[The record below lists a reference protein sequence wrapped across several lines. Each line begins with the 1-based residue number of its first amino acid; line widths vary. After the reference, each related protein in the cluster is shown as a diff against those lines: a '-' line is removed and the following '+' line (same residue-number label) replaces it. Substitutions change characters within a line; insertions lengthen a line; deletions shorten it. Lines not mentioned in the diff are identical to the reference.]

1 MTNSSNEDKKIYMCV
16 GEGGCGGGGW
26 GDVGVGVACSLRNF
40 YGTRESNFHQF
51 HAGGFKREIENFAT
65 KRR

>member
-1 MTNSSNEDKKIYMCV
+1 MANSSNEDKKSYMC
-16 GEGGCGGGGW
+16 GGREGAVRV

-40 YGTRESNFHQF
+40 YNTRESNFHQF
-51 HAGGFKREIENFAT
+51 RVGEFKCRIGNFAT